1 MNSQRRRETQIAIL
15 LVAIAIAIYVA
26 RVLIFG
32 HRDEMLRYLMDDV
45 GFLLIQALILWL
57 VIDRVIR
64 HIETE
69 SMKHKLNMVIGA
81 FYAEMGST
89 LMGIIASFDIDFDE
103 IRPTLLVRSSWTTDD
118 YSRAKTTLRGFD
130 YSVELECGDL
140 PALKTLLLSKRSF
153 LLGLLE
159 NQNLLEHETFTD
171 LLWAV
176 FHLAEE
182 LAVRPDVACLVG
194 ADAQHLSGDIKRA
207 YELLIIQW
215 LDYMRHLQTQY
226 PHLFSL
232 AVRTNPLDPQASVVV
247 TS

>member
-1 MNSQRRRETQIAIL
+1 MKNQRRTEIR
-15 LVAIAIAIYVA
+15 IAIAVIVIAVLTYAA
-26 RVLIFG
+26 RAAIFD
-32 HRDEMLRYLMDDV
+32 HTDEMLRYLMDDIA
-45 GFLLIQALILWL
+45 FLLIQALIVWL

-64 HIETE
+64 RIELE
-69 SMKHKLNMVIGA
+69 SMKQKLNMVIGA
-81 FYAEMGST
+81 FYAEVGTT
-89 LMGIIASFDIDFDE
+89 LMGVIASFDSDFE
-103 IRPTLLVRSSWTTDD
+103 QIRPAVIVKPTWTAED
-118 YSRAKTTLRGFD
+118 YARAKATLRGFD
-130 YSVELECGDL
+130 FTIELECGDL
-140 PALKTLLLSKRSF
+140 PALKTLLLAERSF

-182 LAVRPDVACLVG
+182 LAVRPDVSCLVG
-194 ADAQHLSGDIKRA
+194 ADAGHVALDAKRA
-207 YELLIIQW
+207 YELLILEW

-232 AVRTNPLDPQASVVV
+232 AVRTNPLDPGASVVV